1 MARDNNTAE
10 PVRDPWPLTHREKER
25 SRLVVE
31 GTRTDDG
38 DQCTLVVVHEVGGDW
53 LLYPHGWDKFGVRLA
68 KLDALAVAQAV
79 LAGARE

>member
-1 MARDNNTAE
+1 MARDNNATE

-38 DQCTLVVVHEVGGDW
+38 DRCALVVVHEVGGTW
-53 LLYPHGWDKFGVRLA
+53 AAYPHRIDRLGVRPA
-68 KLDALAVAQAV
+68 KADAVRVAEAILV
-79 LAGARE
+79 GPR